1 MILVTG
7 ATGHLGAATI
17 DFLLKNNVPAG
28 EIGALVRDKAK
39 ATQLIEKGIQVRVGN
54 YTNPASLEAAFA
66 GVDKLL
72 LISSNDMHDRA
83 GQHKNAIDAAKAAGV
98 KHIIYT
104 SAPLKK
110 ETGSPMQL
118 ITQPHIDTEAYLK
131 ATGIDYTILRNNLY
145 ADVLPMFF
153 GPAVLETGIYLPA
166 GDGKSP
172 YATRLDMAEATANVL
187 TTTGHENKTYNLNAD
202 SNYSFSDAAALL
214 SSISGKTVGYH
225 SPTTEEFTAA
235 LTQAG
240 LPQEVIAMTA
250 GFAEAIKLGELESDS
265 TDLADLLKRKPTSL
279 NNYLTAVYGTK

>member
-39 ATQLIEKGIQVRVGN
+39 AAALTEKGIEVKTGD
-54 YTNPASLEAAFA
+54 YTDPASLAEAFK

-72 LISSNDMHDRA
+72 LVSSSDMHDRA

-98 KHIIYT
+98 KHLLYT
-104 SAPLKK
+104 SAPIKK

-118 ITQPHIDTEAYLK
+118 ITQAHIDTEAYLK
-131 ATGIDYTILRNNLY
+131 AAGIDYTILRNTLY

-166 GDGKSP
+166 GDGKAP

-202 SNYSFSDAAALL
+202 TTYTFAEAAELL
-214 SSISGKTVGYH
+214 SSITGKTVGYH
-225 SPTTEEFTAA
+225 SPAPEEFKAA

-240 LPQEVIAMTA
+240 LPAEMIAITA
-250 GFAEAIKLGELESDS
+250 GFAEAIKTGELESDS
-265 TDLADLLKRKPTSL
+265 TDLSDLLKRKPTSL
-279 NNYLTAVYGTK
+279 SDYFKTVYTNN

>member
-39 ATQLIEKGIQVRVGN
+39 ATQLIEKGIRVKVGD
-54 YTNPASLEAAFA
+54 YTNPASLQAAFA

-72 LISSNDMHDRA
+72 LISSNDMHDRTR
-83 GQHKNAIDAAKAAGV
+83 QHKNAINAAKAAGV

-104 SAPLKK
+104 SAPIKK

-187 TTTGHENKTYNLNAD
+187 TTNGHENKIYNLNAD

-214 SSISGKTVGYH
+214 SNISGKTVGYH